1 MKKIKGRMIS
11 ILLSI
16 VVAAGLLPVSSFA
29 SENIKYEA
37 DADIERAEYA
47 EDSEHAEDPKTAERP
62 AHVNE
67 PQTGELP
74 DPGELPE
81 ADGFAAAPKD
91 PAPEPEQ
98 ITVLAEGSSEEL
110 PPPSADALFE
120 AAPGEEGEDGAVSPE
135 DSEEEEYGRVR
146 AAGAIDADEVFEGS
160 GTEEDP
166 WLIGSVEDLQT
177 LAAIVNSGDT
187 LTGAFFSLA
196 DNLDLSGVCGEGKL
210 SWKPIG
216 KRNIPFNAVSVFLHF
231 LVVFI
236 QI

>member
-146 AAGAIDADEVFEGS
+146 AAGAKRGGPADPGRDRKQRRYSDGRVLQPCRQPGS
-160 GTEEDP
+160 LRRLRGGKTFME
-166 WLIGSVEDLQT
+166 
-177 LAAIVNSGDT
+177 
-187 LTGAFFSLA
+187 A
-196 DNLDLSGVCGEGKL
+196 DRQKEYS
-210 SWKPIG
+210 
-216 KRNIPFNAVSVFLHF
+216 F
-231 LVVFI
+231 
-236 QI
+236 